1 MNSRTCF
8 SKAIELPL
16 LAAFVLMAASAQ
28 AQVTSVTGKVTD
40 SGGAVVPG
48 ATVTIT
54 GSTGAIRTDI
64 TNEVGV
70 YRFLQLAPGVYQI
83 KAELQGFKT
92 AVRERVELL
101 VDTPTTADL
110 QLDVGQIAQTVV
122 VEEGT
127 SKLNTVDGTLGNA
140 INGLQI
146 RQLPLESRNVATL
159 LSVQPGVTSTG
170 YVTGARSDQSNLT
183 LDGIDVNEQQTGEA
197 FQTVLRITPDSVQEF
212 RVTTATPT
220 ATQGRSS
227 GGQVSL
233 ITRTGNNQWHG
244 SLYHFHR
251 NTVTTANDFFNNRSG
266 VERPKLL
273 RNLFGGSVGGPIAED
288 RAFFFY
294 NYEGQPGRS
303 AVEDGLVYR
312 REPAV

>member
-1 MNSRTCF
+1 MS
-8 SKAIELPL
+8 
-16 LAAFVLMAASAQ
+16 
-28 AQVTSVTGKVTD
+28 
-40 SGGAVVPG
+40 
-48 ATVTIT
+48 T
-54 GSTGAIRTDI
+54 GS
-64 TNEVGV
+64 
-70 YRFLQLAPGVYQI
+70 LQLAPGVYQI

-101 VDTPTTADL
+101 VDTTTTADL
-110 QLDVGQIAQTVV
+110 QLDVGQIAQSVV
-122 VEEGT
+122 VEAAT

-140 INGLQI
+140 INGLQP

-197 FQTVLRITPDSVQEF
+197 FETVLRITPDSVQEF

-294 NYEGQPGRS
+294 NYEGRRDAKGKVVFVPSRLQVSDRARS
-303 AVEDGLVYR
+303 DTETPQAGL
-312 REPAV
+312 PH